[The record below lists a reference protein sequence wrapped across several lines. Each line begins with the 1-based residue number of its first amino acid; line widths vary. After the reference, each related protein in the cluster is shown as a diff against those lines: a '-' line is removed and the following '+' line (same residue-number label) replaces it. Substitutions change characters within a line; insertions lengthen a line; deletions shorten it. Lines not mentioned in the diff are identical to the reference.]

1 MNDII
6 CFDVV
11 NADRSGITVKG
22 DRADVKI
29 SFAEC
34 AKNYAKEKSLATSNC
49 VATRDATK
57 LTFIFYTHPKTRVT
71 FKKRFLQGLFS
82 GKTAVGKFLEL
93 QRTIR
98 RYGYTSYDLS

>member
-6 CFDVV
+6 CFDIV
-11 NADRSGITVKG
+11 NVDRSGITVKG

-34 AKNYAKEKSLATSNC
+34 ASNYAKERFLATSNC

-57 LTFIFYTHPKTRVT
+57 LTFIFYTNPKTRVI
-71 FKKRFLQGLFS
+71 FKKRFLRNLFS
-82 GKTAVGKFLEL
+82 GKTAVSKFLEL

-98 RYGYTSYDLS
+98 KYRYTSYDLS

>member
-22 DRADVKI
+22 DWADMKI

-34 AKNYAKEKSLATSNC
+34 AKNYAKERSLATSNC
-49 VATRDATK
+49 VATRDATT
-57 LTFIFYTHPKTRVT
+57 LTYIFYTDPKTKVI

-82 GKTAVGKFLEL
+82 EKTAVVKFLEL
-93 QRTIR
+93 QRIIR
-98 RYGYTSYDLS
+98 KYGYTSYDLS